1 MTGKIFRSC
10 FLVGLAMMVLCTALF
25 LVVMTNKH
33 EQTVYAEMRQEMRY
47 VRHGLEQSG
56 KEYLTTLTG
65 TQERLTWVAKD
76 GTVLYDSVADPA
88 TMENHA
94 DRAEIRQAEQE
105 GSGQSKHLSDT
116 LLQKTLYYAVRLDDG
131 TVLRLASVQTTMGVI
146 LLGVL
151 QPVLVILILAIV
163 ISVLMASRLARQIT
177 KPINSIDLEDPRAD
191 ETDQELFPLVSRL
204 REQNRTIHQQMEA
217 LQRRQ
222 REFTALAENM
232 NEGVLLLD
240 GQYHILSSNQGA
252 MALLG
257 QEEKPE
263 DLQEDCRRE
272 IRVAAGRAL
281 AGHHAQSLMD
291 LGEQVIEILA
301 NPVIANG
308 QVTGAVILMVD
319 VTEREQ
325 RESLRREF
333 SANVSHELKT
343 PLTSISGFA
352 ELMKEG
358 LVDPETMQEF
368 AGDIYKECQQLIALV
383 EDIMK
388 LSRLDEGS
396 EDLEQEDVDL
406 YGLARKVLS
415 DLRPIADQRGIAL
428 HIEGK
433 GQKIHGVC
441 GSSTRWSTISARTPS
456 NTTKTKAPSPSSSPA
471 TRSKPCCPCRTP
483 ASASP
488 RPSRSAFSSA
498 SIGWTRATPARS
510 GAPAWA
516 CPSSSTGHSS
526 TTPESP
532 WTVSRAWAP
541 PSPFTSQRRHR
552 IYEHESEHKTGH
564 V

>member
-33 EQTVYAEMRQEMRY
+33 EQTVYAEMRQEMCY

-56 KEYLTTLTG
+56 KDYLTTLTG

-151 QPVLVILILAIV
+151 QPVLLILVLAV
-163 ISVLMASRLARQIT
+163 LISALLASRLARQIT
-177 KPINSIDLEDPRAD
+177 KPINNIDLEDPRAD
-191 ETDQELFPLVSRL
+191 ETYGELFPLVSRL

-308 QVTGAVILMVD
+308 QVTGAVILMVN

-358 LVDPETMQEF
+358 LVDQ
-368 AGDIYKECQQLIALV
+368 
-383 EDIMK
+383 DIMK
-388 LSRLDEGS
+388 LSRRDEGS

-433 GQKIHGVC
+433 GQKIHGVWRILHEMVYNLC
-441 GSSTRWSTISARTPS
+441 ENAIKYNKDQGSVTVKLSGDEKQAVLSVQDTGIGIPKAQQERVFERFYRVDKSHSRKIGGTGLGLSIVKHGAQFHHARVSLDSEPGVGTTITIYFP
-456 NTTKTKAPSPSSSPA
+456 KE
-471 TRSKPCCPCRTP
+471 
-483 ASASP
+483 AS
-488 RPSRSAFSSA
+488 
-498 SIGWTRATPARS
+498 
-510 GAPAWA
+510 
-516 CPSSSTGHSS
+516 HL
-526 TTPESP
+526 
-532 WTVSRAWAP
+532 
-541 PSPFTSQRRHR
+541 
-552 IYEHESEHKTGH
+552 
-564 V
+564 

>member
-10 FLVGLAMMVLCTALF
+10 FLVGLAMMVLCTGLF

-33 EQTVYAEMRQEMRY
+33 EQTVYEEMRQEMVY
-47 VRHGLEQSG
+47 VRHGMEQDG
-56 KEYLTTLTG
+56 EKYLTTLSG
-65 TQERLTWVAKD
+65 TDERLTWVAKD

-94 DRAEIRQAEQE
+94 DRAEIQQAEQE
-105 GSGQSKHLSDT
+105 GSGQSKHLSNT

-131 TVLRLASVQTTMGVI
+131 TVLRLASVQTTMGAM

-151 QPVLVILILAIV
+151 QPVLLILILAIV
-163 ISVLMASRLARQIT
+163 ISALLASRLARQIT
-177 KPINSIDLEDPRAD
+177 KPINNIDLEDPRAD
-191 ETDQELFPLVSRL
+191 ETYEELFPLVSRL
-204 REQNRTIHQQMEA
+204 REQNRTIGRQMEA

-222 REFTALAENM
+222 REFAALAENM

-257 QEEKPE
+257 QEGELE
-263 DLQEDCRRE
+263 DLQKDCRQE
-272 IRVAAGRAL
+272 IREAAGRAL

-301 NPVIANG
+301 SPVTASG

-319 VTEREQ
+319 VTEREK

-358 LVDPETMQEF
+358 LVDPETMKEF
-368 AGDIYKECQQLIALV
+368 AGDIYKESHQLIALV

-406 YGLARKVLS
+406 YGLSRKVLN
-415 DLRPIADQRGIAL
+415 DLRPIADQRSVSL

-433 GQKIHGVC
+433 GQKVHGVWRILHEMVYNLC
-441 GSSTRWSTISARTPS
+441 ENAIKYNKENGSVTVTISGDEREAVLSVKDTGIGIPKAQQERVFERFYRVDKSHSRKIGGTGLGLSIVKHGAQFHHAKVSMESEPGVGTTITIRFPKEESTI
-456 NTTKTKAPSPSSSPA
+456 
-471 TRSKPCCPCRTP
+471 
-483 ASASP
+483 
-488 RPSRSAFSSA
+488 
-498 SIGWTRATPARS
+498 
-510 GAPAWA
+510 
-516 CPSSSTGHSS
+516 
-526 TTPESP
+526 
-532 WTVSRAWAP
+532 
-541 PSPFTSQRRHR
+541 
-552 IYEHESEHKTGH
+552 
-564 V
+564 